1 MRVQRT
7 MEYLILQSEEKRLTV
22 AHFGISRRSTELIGA
37 ASFVLDEEMSLSG
50 ALRQIA
56 TNMTG
61 SPRVVLCLPAALFV
75 QRSVALPLTDLRKV
89 REVLPTQLQGDIA
102 LPIEELA
109 LEVLPAVEG
118 QFLALW
124 ARKSDISEAIVQFRD
139 AGIEPQ
145 VVTSLPFALAELP
158 GVPPDCAVCD
168 ESTLALLNGGRLT
181 YFRAWDTALTV
192 PAIAATLSALELS
205 GETLPPR
212 ICLIGQVTGGL
223 AEMVKLTLPVEAV
236 EVPPGL
242 GHLFKNDETFQQ
254 LAGLY
259 AVARAGYAGTLPDF
273 RRGELAWTA
282 GEAKLRRKLIL
293 TGVLASSLI
302 LLLFISKGFQYRAAV
317 ADIASLDKSISV
329 IYREIFPARP
339 KAVDEISEVKGEIRK
354 LAGIESSI
362 GYLDLLKKLA
372 EAKGNSING
381 LYEAEQEGRSLRIK
395 GDARSA
401 QAVNEFKAALAPLL
415 DASELGEVKSRP
427 DGTVTFRL
435 TGTIKGGTK

>member
-1 MRVQRT
+1 

-22 AHFGISRRSTELIGA
+22 AHFGVSRRATVLIGA
-37 ASFVLDEEMSLSG
+37 ASFVLDEELPLSD

-56 TNMTG
+56 ANMTG
-61 SPRVVLCLPAALFV
+61 SPRIVLCLPAALFA
-75 QRSVALPLTDLRKV
+75 QRSVSIPLTDLRKV

-109 LEVLPAVEG
+109 LEVMPAVEG

-124 ARKSDISEAIVQFRD
+124 ARKSDISEAIVRFRD

-145 VVTSLPFALAELP
+145 VITSLPCALAELP

-168 ESTLALLNGGRLT
+168 GSTLALLQGGRLA
-181 YFRAWDTALTV
+181 YFRASDSALTA

-205 GETLPPR
+205 GVKLPQR
-212 ICLIGQVTGGL
+212 ICLIGHSTGGL
-223 AEMVKLTLPVEAV
+223 ADAEKLPLPVEAV
-236 EVPPGL
+236 EVPAGL
-242 GHLFKNDETFQQ
+242 GHLFKNNETFQQ
-254 LAGLY
+254 LGGLY

-273 RRGELAWTA
+273 RRGELAWTV
-282 GEAKLRRKLIL
+282 GDAKLRRKLIL
-293 TGVLASSLI
+293 SGVLMTAVI
-302 LLLFISKGFQYRAAV
+302 LLLFISKGLQYRATV
-317 ADIASLDKSISV
+317 ADISSLNKSISV
-329 IYREIFPARP
+329 IYREIFPGRA

-354 LAGIESSI
+354 LAGVESSS

-381 LYEAEQEGRSLRIK
+381 LYEAELEGRSLRIK
-395 GDARSA
+395 GDASSV
-401 QAVNEFKAALAPLL
+401 QAVNDFKAALAPLL
-415 DASELGEVKSRP
+415 DVSELGEVKSRP

-435 TGTIKGGTK
+435 AGTLKEGTK

>member
-1 MRVQRT
+1 

-37 ASFVLDEEMSLSG
+37 ASFVLDEELSLSD

-56 TNMTG
+56 ANMTG
-61 SPRVVLCLPAALFV
+61 SPRVVLCLPAALFA
-75 QRSVALPLTDLRKV
+75 QRSVSIPLTDLRKV

-118 QFLALW
+118 KFLALW
-124 ARKSDISEAIVQFRD
+124 ARKSDISEAIGQFRD

-168 ESTLALLNGGRLT
+168 GSTLALLHGGRLA
-181 YFRAWDTALTV
+181 YFRTSDSALTT
-192 PAIAATLSALELS
+192 PAIAATLSVLELS
-205 GETLPPR
+205 GVKLPQR
-212 ICLIGQVTGGL
+212 ICLIGQVAGGL
-223 AEMVKLTLPVEAV
+223 ADAEKLPIPVEAV

-259 AVARAGYAGTLPDF
+259 AVARAGYAGILPDF
-273 RRGELAWTA
+273 RRGELAWTV
-282 GEAKLRRKLIL
+282 GDAKLRRKLIL
-293 TGVLASSLI
+293 TGVLMAAVI
-302 LLLFISKGFQYRAAV
+302 LLLFISKGLQYRAAV
-317 ADIASLDKSISV
+317 ADISSLNKSIAS
-329 IYREIFPARP
+329 IYREIFPSRI

-354 LAGIESSI
+354 LAGVESSS
-362 GYLDLLKKLA
+362 GYLDLLKRLA

-381 LYEAEQEGRSLRIK
+381 LYEAELEGRSLRIK

-401 QAVNEFKAALAPLL
+401 QAVNEFKAALATLL
-415 DASELGEVKSRP
+415 DAAELGEVKSRP

-435 TGTIKGGTK
+435 TGTLKEGIK